1 MTFRV
6 DCGYPDAA
14 LQVQATEL
22 PQKIWPRLPAGL
34 HLRPLHKHAFV
45 LGRYQEVP
53 HRNLRDAQDARR
65 EIAREDACGA
75 WSTFVRYCPCHS
87 ELRHSVIGK
96 LRYQLQFPVDVALHV
111 LARVVGAFIGA
122 FVGIDRLGGKVAF
135 RF

>member
-1 MTFRV
+1 MPPFRSKQRNCPNRYGRV
-6 DCGYPDAA
+6 CLPDCISA
-14 LQVQATEL
+14 LSISMHSCWGGIR
-22 PQKIWPRLPAGL
+22 KW
-34 HLRPLHKHAFV
+34 
-45 LGRYQEVP
+45 P

-96 LRYQLQFPVDVALHV
+96 LCYQLQFPVDVALHV